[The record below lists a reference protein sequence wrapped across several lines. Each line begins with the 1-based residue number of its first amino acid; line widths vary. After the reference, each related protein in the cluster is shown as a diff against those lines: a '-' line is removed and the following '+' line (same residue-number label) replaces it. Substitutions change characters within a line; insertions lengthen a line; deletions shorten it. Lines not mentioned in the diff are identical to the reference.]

1 MNNFHYYHY
10 SLIFQ
15 ITNKKKQFYNKYKN
29 GGIDTMIINETY
41 DEILER
47 LNMYIEESAKKRS
60 AIF

>member
-1 MNNFHYYHY
+1 
-10 SLIFQ
+10 
-15 ITNKKKQFYNKYKN
+15 
-29 GGIDTMIINETY
+29 MIINETY